1 MRTFIKTA
9 TIASVAGV
17 GLILAAAP
25 AHADA
30 PDDYDYASGT
40 LGGSCAGY
48 SVGHL
53 ALERSQG
60 FVLSCNADGTWHIP
74 TAP

>member
-9 TIASVAGV
+9 MISTVAGA
-17 GLILAAAP
+17 GLLLAAAP
-25 AHADA
+25 AHAV
-30 PDDYDYASGT
+30 PDDYDYATGT

-60 FVLSCNADGTWHIP
+60 FVLSCSSNGTWQIP
-74 TAP
+74 KEP